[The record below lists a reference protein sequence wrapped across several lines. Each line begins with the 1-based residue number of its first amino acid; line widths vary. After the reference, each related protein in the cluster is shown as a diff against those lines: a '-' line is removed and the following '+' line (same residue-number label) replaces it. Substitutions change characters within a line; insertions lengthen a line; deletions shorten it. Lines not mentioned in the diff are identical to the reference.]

1 MEKKTKSLK
10 FLRQRKMM
18 LILPV
23 LVIPF
28 LALGFHAMGGGKGTQ
43 QGVLQADK
51 GLNTELPGA
60 SKKDERRLDKMGL
73 YAQAEKDSLQR
84 EKDLKSDPYSLEH
97 TNRQTEFAG
106 QLSDFDAGSG
116 SPSGLGNNAGRYT
129 DPNEQKIYEKLSA
142 LKASL
147 AADQSREE
155 IPAAKAALPEPSVNS
170 KDVDRL
176 EQMMQMMQSGT
187 GDDPEMA
194 QINSTL
200 ERILDIQHPDRVQ
213 QRLRKSSEENKGQVY
228 AVSTVQ
234 KEFPVSLLD
243 QKSVKDYAKEAAL
256 AQTFSQPEESFW
268 GLEEENR
275 AAPVQNAI
283 EAVIHESQTVT
294 SGSTVKL
301 RLLNDIYISGQ
312 KITAGNFVF
321 GTASLNGER
330 LSIEIPGIRT
340 GSSLYPVQLSAYD
353 MDGLEG
359 IRIPGAITRDVAKQ
373 SGDQALGSLGM
384 GIYDPSIGAQAAS
397 AGITLGKSLLSKKIK
412 LVRVELKAG
421 YKVLL
426 VDEKQK
432 TN

>member
-43 QGVLQADK
+43 QGALQADR

-60 SKKDERRLDKMGL
+60 SKKGENRLDKMGL

-84 EKDLKSDPYSLEH
+84 EKDLKSDPYS
-97 TNRQTEFAG
+97 TERNNMQDTFTG
-106 QLSDFDAGSG
+106 HESDFDAGRG
-116 SPSGLGNNAGRYT
+116 LALGNNAGHYT
-129 DPNEQKIYEKLSA
+129 DPNEQKIYEKLA
-142 LKASL
+142 TLKASL
-147 AADQSREE
+147 AEDQSREE
-155 IPAAKAALPEPSVNS
+155 LPQATAEPSVNS

-228 AVSTVQ
+228 AVSTAE

-243 QKSVKDYAKEAAL
+243 QKSVKDYAQEAAL
-256 AQTFSQPEESFW
+256 AQAGTQPEESFW
-268 GLEEENR
+268 GLEEESIGS
-275 AAPVQNAI
+275 PVQNAI

-312 KITAGNFVF
+312 RITAGNFVF

-330 LSIEIPGIRT
+330 LGIEIPGIRT

-432 TN
+432 NN

>member
-28 LALGFHAMGGGKGTQ
+28 LALGFHALGGGKGTQ
-43 QGVLQADK
+43 QGALQAGR

-60 SKKDERRLDKMGL
+60 SKKGENRLDKMGL

-84 EKDLKSDPYSLEH
+84 EKDLKNDPYSTTEH
-97 TNRQTEFAG
+97 TNMQDAFTGHE
-106 QLSDFDAGSG
+106 SDFDAGRG
-116 SPSGLGNNAGRYT
+116 LTLGNNAGHYT
-129 DPNEQKIYEKLSA
+129 DPNEQKIYEKLAA

-147 AADQSREE
+147 AVDQSREE
-155 IPAAKAALPEPSVNS
+155 LPQATAEPSVNS

-228 AVSTVQ
+228 AVSTAE

-243 QKSVKDYAKEAAL
+243 QKSVKDYAQEAAL
-256 AQTFSQPEESFW
+256 AQAGSQSEESFW
-268 GLEEENR
+268 GLEEESIT
-275 AAPVQNAI
+275 APVQNAI

-312 KITAGNFVF
+312 RITAGNFVF
-321 GTASLNGER
+321 GTASLGGER

-340 GSSLYPVQLSAYD
+340 GSSLYPVQLSTYD

-359 IRIPGAITRDVAKQ
+359 IRIPGAIARDVAKQ

-432 TN
+432 NN